1 MEVICNRCVD
11 GGGVLVDEIQSN
23 LSKFG
28 HLGDVQETDA
38 SDGDCTSGAEGFQE
52 LEPFGHEPVKNS
64 LEKAVALPSEDDEP
78 ETALRLLF
86 SGEPI
91 RPALPILVCIGQ
103 IVALRLFNLPEL
115 SVDKVNLIFSFFAA
129 WSAMKGSREKL
140 GTSPRKLSVT
150 WAPDVYDPIPNSVSH
165 SVTSKQRKSRKDKG
179 KNSNNNHKKNGKKGQ
194 KGNSKGGGGK
204 DKKQL
209 RKTGGRSDKCYKTL
223 NTCDAPDLDE
233 FDVGSPDYCGSSFLK
248 KSPTTFHY
256 PVAEAL

>member
-91 RPALPILVCIGQ
+91 RPALPLV
-103 IVALRLFNLPEL
+103 
-115 SVDKVNLIFSFFAA
+115 
-129 WSAMKGSREKL
+129 SAMKGSREKL